1 MPRRTGVTLALT
13 VIRSTRTWKNEA
25 GGSPAGWDPVV
36 AQTCH
41 GLHVGLPGLESFPVR
56 SAARNV
62 AGPDASKAHVTRR
75 NSDAAPIAMA
85 LERYVPLCRFGQERD
100 ASSHGTSTEG
110 PLVVIVSTRSPATR
124 LWCAGGR

>member
-1 MPRRTGVTLALT
+1 MV
-13 VIRSTRTWKNEA
+13 
-25 GGSPAGWDPVV
+25 
-36 AQTCH
+36 QTCH

-85 LERYVPLCRFGQERD
+85 LERYVPLCRFGKRRD
-100 ASSHGTSTEG
+100 TSSARTSTDEL
-110 PLVVIVSTRSPATR
+110 LVLSMMTRIPT
-124 LWCAGGR
+124 LTL

>member
-1 MPRRTGVTLALT
+1 MPRRTGETLALT
-13 VIRSTRTWKNEA
+13 VIRSTRTWKNAA

-56 SAARNV
+56 RAARNV
-62 AGPDASKAHVTRR
+62 AGPDASKAHVSRR

-85 LERYVPLCRFGQERD
+85 PERDVPLSRLGNNRDTSFVQTPIGQL
-100 ASSHGTSTEG
+100 A
-110 PLVVIVSTRSPATR
+110 L
-124 LWCAGGR
+124 

>member
-1 MPRRTGVTLALT
+1 MPRRTGETCALT
-13 VIRSTRTWKNEA
+13 VVRSTRARKNA
-25 GGSPAGWDPVV
+25 ARGSPAGWDPIV

-56 SAARNV
+56 RAARTV

-85 LERYVPLCRFGQERD
+85 PERYVPLGRFGDKRD
-100 ASSHGTSTEG
+100 TSSARPSTDEL
-110 PLVVIVSTRSPATR
+110 LVLSMMTR
-124 LWCAGGR
+124 LPTLTL

>member
-25 GGSPAGWDPVV
+25 GGSPAGWAPVV
-36 AQTCH
+36 VQTCH
-41 GLHVGLPGLESFPVR
+41 GLHVRLPGLESFPVR

-62 AGPDASKAHVTRR
+62 AGPDAATAQVTRR

-85 LERYVPLCRFGQERD
+85 LARSVPLCRFGLTRD
-100 ASSHGTSTEG
+100 TS
-110 PLVVIVSTRSPATR
+110 V
-124 LWCAGGR
+124 